1 MKRLQKQSERPIGI
15 KETETCPQG
24 SSGLSP
30 EGYASGETTV
40 ILRCNYE
47 EVRALR
53 SGARSLLEGDVSVA
67 ATVLAPSESRARVE
81 ALLPQLHGDLS
92 LTTLHEVRAVAMAV
106 HAIVES
112 LRAEMEAV
120 VLATHAADES
130 AVASY
135 FDFAHALTVSDRLQE
150 MAAEMEALIELVT
163 GQPVDADT
171 VRSFRFPD

>member
-1 MKRLQKQSERPIGI
+1 M
-15 KETETCPQG
+15 
-24 SSGLSP
+24 
-30 EGYASGETTV
+30 

-47 EVRALR
+47 EVRALK
-53 SGARSLLEGDVSVA
+53 SGARSLLHGDVGIS

-81 ALLPQLHGDLS
+81 ALLPRLDGDLS
-92 LTTLHEVRAVAMAV
+92 LTTLQEARSAAMAV

-120 VLATHAADES
+120 VLATHAADEG
-130 AVASY
+130 AVAAY
-135 FDFAHALTVSDRLQE
+135 FDFAHALTVSNRLQE

-163 GQPVDADT
+163 GEAPNEAA